1 MQREREVQSPGI
13 RSWCGGLARASV
25 GLNRAKRECVGRDG
39 QRGEEGGPEKV
50 SCMDLILNELGSH
63 CRTFEQKHDEIS

>member
-39 QRGEEGGPEKV
+39 QRGEEGGSREGKLYGLD
-50 SCMDLILNELGSH
+50 SE
-63 CRTFEQKHDEIS
+63 